1 MQAMGGGLGFVNY
14 IALGTLIADFLKSV
28 VLIILFIQGIR
39 LINFIIKNKGLS
51 VINIIEKDDSLNK
64 TIKENLKE
72 DILYASGKTIEE
84 KVDEID
90 EIEKE
95 IEDNIES

>member
-51 VINIIEKDDSLNK
+51 NVTINNIIEKDDKKDDKKDNH
-64 TIKENLKE
+64 IENNIIDNE
-72 DILYASGKTIEE
+72 DIFYASNEE
-84 KVDEID
+84 DINKDN
-90 EIEKE
+90 
-95 IEDNIES
+95 EDLE